1 MIRRTSD
8 TAFYLLTEEYAPK
21 KNILTDKQIL
31 DFQNNGFLVLEK
43 FIKPE
48 LIDVHMSNPKRNHSE
63 KVDHTKDGSILNI
76 LCGDE
81 VQEVLKQLDYAVA
94 LHSAVTYE
102 TSSEKPW
109 HQDVV
114 LTSKFGGAQYVGVWV
129 ACEDISEDSGP
140 FQLIAGSHKW
150 DIDYKH
156 VYDFPEDELGK
167 GILQERTQLE
177 VDKRKSE
184 SKVFKFHAKKGD
196 IIIWHG
202 QLFHS
207 ASTPENRNATRKS
220 LTGHYCN
227 VYANNQQNESPPK
240 LDFIFEEMKSLT
252 QMFARNGDG
261 GYYFL

>member
-1 MIRRTSD
+1 MT
-8 TAFYLLTEEYAPK
+8 LTEQNISTK
-21 KNILTDKQIL
+21 TILTDKQIS
-31 DFQNNGFLVLEK
+31 DFETNGFLVLEK

-63 KVDHTKDGSILNI
+63 KVDHKVDGSVLNI

-81 VQEVLKQLDYAVA
+81 IQEVLEQLDYAVA

-129 ACEDISEDSGP
+129 ACEDITEDSGP

-150 DIDYKH
+150 EIDYKN
-156 VYDFPEDELGK
+156 VYDLPEEELAVGSQK
-167 GILQERTQLE
+167 RIELE
-177 VDKRKSE
+177 VEKRKLDSG
-184 SKVFKFHAKKGD
+184 VFKFHAKKGD

-207 ASTPENRNATRKS
+207 GGTPGNVNATRKS

-227 VYANNQQNESPPK
+227 AYANNQQNESPPGM
-240 LDFIFEEMKSLT
+240 DFILEEMNSLT
-252 QMFARNGDG
+252 QMFARNGGG

>member
-1 MIRRTSD
+1 MR
-8 TAFYLLTEEYAPK
+8 FTEQDISTK
-21 KNILTDKQIL
+21 TILTGKQIL
-31 DFQNNGFLVLEK
+31 DFQTNGFLVLEK
-43 FIKPE
+43 FITPE
-48 LIDVHMSNPKRNHSE
+48 LINTHMGDPKRIHSE
-63 KVDHTKDGSILNI
+63 KVDHKTNDSVLNI
-76 LCGDE
+76 LCGDG
-81 VQEVLKQLDYAVA
+81 VQEVLKQLDYGVA

-150 DIDYKH
+150 DIDYGH
-156 VYDFPEDELGK
+156 VYDLPEEELAVGSQK
-167 GILQERTQLE
+167 RIELE
-177 VDKRKSE
+177 VEKRKVDSR
-184 SKVFKFHAKKGD
+184 VFKFCAKKGD

-207 ASTPENRNATRKS
+207 AGTPENRNVTRKS

-227 VYANNQQNESPPK
+227 GYANNQQNESAPK
-240 LDFIFEEMKSLT
+240 LDFILKEMDSLT
-252 QMFARNGDG
+252 EKFARNGSG

>member
-1 MIRRTSD
+1 MT
-8 TAFYLLTEEYAPK
+8 LTEQHVSTK
-21 KNILTDKQIL
+21 TILTNEQIL
-31 DFQNNGFLVLEK
+31 DFETNGFLVLEK
-43 FIKPE
+43 FITPG
-48 LIDVHMSNPKRNHSE
+48 LIDAHMSNPKRNHSE
-63 KVDHTKDGSILNI
+63 KVDHKTDGSVLNI
-76 LCGDE
+76 LCGDKI
-81 VQEVLKQLDYAVA
+81 QEVLERLDYAVA

-129 ACEDISEDSGP
+129 ACEDITEDSGP
-140 FQLIAGSHKW
+140 FQLIAGSHRW

-156 VYDFPEDELGK
+156 VYDLPEEELAVGSQK
-167 GILQERTQLE
+167 RIELE
-177 VDKRKSE
+177 VEKRKLDSG
-184 SKVFKFHAKKGD
+184 VFKFHAKKGD

-207 ASTPENRNATRKS
+207 GGTPGNVNATRKS

>member
-8 TAFYLLTEEYAPK
+8 TAFYLLTEEYTSK
-21 KNILTDKQIL
+21 KTILTDKQIL
-31 DFQNNGFLVLEK
+31 GFQNDGFLVLEK

-48 LIDVHMSNPKRNHSE
+48 LIDAHMSNPKRNHSE

-76 LCGDE
+76 LCGAE
-81 VQEVLKQLDYAVA
+81 IQEVFKQLDYAVA

-102 TSSEKPW
+102 TSSEKRW

-129 ACEDISEDSGP
+129 ACEDTSEDSGL
-140 FQLIAGSHKW
+140 FRLIPGSHKW
-150 DIDYKH
+150 DIDYKN
-156 VYDFPEDELGK
+156 VYDLPEKELEVGS
-167 GILQERTQLE
+167 QERVEFE
-177 VDKRKSE
+177 VNKRKADST
-184 SKVFKFHAKKGD
+184 VFKFHAKKGD

-207 ASTPENRNATRKS
+207 AETPENRNVTRKA

-227 VYANNQQNESPPK
+227 VYANNQQHESPPE
-240 LDFIFEEMKSLT
+240 LDFIFKEMNSLT
-252 QMFARNGDG
+252 EMFSRNGDG

>member
-1 MIRRTSD
+1 MTFTD
-8 TAFYLLTEEYAPK
+8 YGHTLYLPTDEDNPTRE
-21 KNILTDKQIL
+21 ILTDGQIS
-31 DFQNNGFLVLEK
+31 DFQTNGFLVLEK

-63 KVDHTKDGSILNI
+63 RVDHTKDYSVLNI
-76 LCGDE
+76 LCGDD
-81 VQEVLKQLDYAVA
+81 VQEVLKQLNYAVA

-150 DIDYKH
+150 DIDYGH
-156 VYDFPEDELGK
+156 VYDFPEEELAVGSQK
-167 GILQERTQLE
+167 RIELE
-177 VDKRKSE
+177 VDKRKVNSE
-184 SKVFKFHAKKGD
+184 VFKFHAKKGD

-207 ASTPENRNATRKS
+207 GGTPGSANATRKS

-227 VYANNQQNESPPK
+227 AYSNNRQNENPPEI
-240 LDFIFEEMKSLT
+240 DFILKEMGSLT
-252 QMFARNGDG
+252 HMYARNNNG

>member
-1 MIRRTSD
+1 MT
-8 TAFYLLTEEYAPK
+8 LTEQNISK
-21 KNILTDKQIL
+21 KTILTDKQIL
-31 DFQNNGFLVLEK
+31 DFQTNGFLVLEK

-63 KVDHTKDGSILNI
+63 KVDHKVDGSVLNI

-81 VQEVLKQLDYAVA
+81 IQEVLEQLDYAVA

-150 DIDYKH
+150 DIDYGY
-156 VYDFPEDELGK
+156 VYDLPEEELAVGSQK
-167 GILQERTQLE
+167 RIELE
-177 VDKRKSE
+177 VEKRKLDSR
-184 SKVFKFHAKKGD
+184 VFKFHAKKGD
-196 IIIWHG
+196 IIVWHG

-207 ASTPENRNATRKS
+207 AATPTNRNSTRKS

-227 VYANNQQNESPPK
+227 AYAHNRQNESPPTA
-240 LDFIFEEMKSLT
+240 DFILKQMDSLT
-252 QMFARNGDG
+252 EMYARNNSG